1 MSHLPTDCISDISQK
16 PSAARLLDYV
26 GTETQEN
33 NNGQNIKY
41 KYTYKYPKYS

>member
-1 MSHLPTDCISDISQK
+1 MSHVQTDCISDISQK
-16 PSAARLLDYV
+16 PSAARSLDYV
-26 GTETQEN
+26 GTEIQEN